1 MPPSITSPDANF
13 FGGAMNESLGKNG
26 DFSQSTSD
34 YNPLLNRQ
42 LENPTS

>member
-1 MPPSITSPDANF
+1 M
-13 FGGAMNESLGKNG
+13 GESLEKHGRI
-26 DFSQSTSD
+26 SESTSD

>member
-1 MPPSITSPDANF
+1 MSKTFPVTNIS
-13 FGGAMNESLGKNG
+13 GGPINESSEKNSSFG
-26 DFSQSTSD
+26 ESISD

>member
-1 MPPSITSPDANF
+1 LPDTNISS
-13 FGGAMNESLGKNG
+13 GPMDESLEKNG
-26 DFSQSTSD
+26 TIGGSASD

>member
-1 MPPSITSPDANF
+1 MSDS
-13 FGGAMNESLGKNG
+13 MGKNG
-26 DFSQSTSD
+26 DVGESTSD